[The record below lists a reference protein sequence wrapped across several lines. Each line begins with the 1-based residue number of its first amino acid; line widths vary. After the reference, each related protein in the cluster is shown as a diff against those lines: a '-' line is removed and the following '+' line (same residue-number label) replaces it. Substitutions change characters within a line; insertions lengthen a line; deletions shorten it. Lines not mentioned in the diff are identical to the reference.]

1 MANVNIV
8 REYLEEEVNY
18 GGIPMTRGQMICE
31 LTATAKA
38 TGRED
43 WQVLVNAYLAGHAR
57 KNGWHGGTVH
67 ESRRAAARAIRNAPN
82 GQA

>member
-18 GGIPMTRGQMICE
+18 GGIRMLRGQMIRE
-31 LTATAKA
+31 LTTMAKA

-43 WQVLVNAYLAGHAR
+43 WQVLVNAYLAGHGR
-57 KNGWHGGTVH
+57 ENGWHGGTVH
-67 ESRRAAARAIRNAPN
+67 ESRRAAARAIRNAPA
-82 GQA
+82 GQP

>member
-1 MANVNIV
+1 MVKANMV

-18 GGIPMTRGQMICE
+18 GGVRMPRGQMSRE
-31 LTATAKA
+31 LTSMAKA

-57 KNGWHGGTVH
+57 KNGSHSGTV
-67 ESRRAAARAIRNAPN
+67 RRLAGVRCGLR
-82 GQA
+82 GEVSGGV